1 MVRPPALPPLFVLTS
16 LSREQVARR
25 RLKRPPRRSA
35 HLSTHRTHVSLAEA
49 GIDRVAHKVDE
60 DVKVMRDEIKRD
72 DDRRD
77 GRSGS
82 RDIEEDEEGEDE
94 DDADDNVDTVPG
106 VKVPGVS

>member
-1 MVRPPALPPLFVLTS
+1 M
-16 LSREQVARR
+16 VARR

-49 GIDRVAHKVDE
+49 GIDRVAPKVDQ

-77 GRSGS
+77 GGPGS
-82 RDIEEDEEGEDE
+82 RDNGSGAGAGGMEEMEDGEDDE
-94 DDADDNVDTVPG
+94 DDGAEGEGEGEGEGSVVNG
-106 VKVPGVS
+106 LGIKVAGN